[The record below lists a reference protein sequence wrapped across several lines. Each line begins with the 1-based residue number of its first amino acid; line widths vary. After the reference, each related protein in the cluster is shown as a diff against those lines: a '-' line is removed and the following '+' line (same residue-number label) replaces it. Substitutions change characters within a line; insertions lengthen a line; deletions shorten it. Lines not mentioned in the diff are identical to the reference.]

1 MSPAGPRERK
11 RPIEHAFDVDEWT
24 VRERGLSLEHLARSE
39 SVFALSNGHIGLRG
53 NLDEGEPA
61 GLPGTYLGGFYEKRP
76 LPYAEPGYGFPEAG
90 QTVINATNGKLIRL
104 LVIDEPFD
112 VRYGELHE
120 HERVLDMRAG
130 TLTREVVWTS
140 RTGRAVRVRSVR
152 MVSFAQRAV
161 AAISF
166 EVEPL
171 DGHTRLVLQS
181 ELVANEALPGA
192 KSDDPRV
199 SAALAH
205 PLVCKHT
212 SAHELR
218 ASMVHVTNESKLWMA
233 AAMDHEI
240 DGPPGTEASSEC
252 EEDLGRVTITA
263 DGAPVEPIRLTKF
276 IAYGW
281 SSRRSPPALRDQV
294 EGALAE
300 ARSTGWDG
308 MLALQRSYL
317 DEVWERADVEI
328 GGDTSLQ
335 QAVRFGIFHT
345 VQAGARAEG
354 RGIPAKGLTGSG
366 YDGHAFWD
374 SEIFALP
381 LLTYSTPDAAA
392 AALRWRHTTLPK
404 ARERAQQLNLRGA
417 AFPWRTIRGE
427 ECSGY
432 WPAGTAA
439 FHVNADVA
447 YATIQYLAACDDE
460 AFERKFG
467 LELLVETARLWRS
480 LGHHDAEGHFRI
492 DGVTGPDE
500 YTAIVDNNVYTNLM
514 AQLNL
519 REACKLVERHPQR
532 AEELGVDPEEAA
544 SWRDAAEAMVV
555 PYDEALQVHSQPE
568 GFTSHQRWDFEGTP
582 VDKYPLLLNYP
593 YFDLYRKQVVKQ
605 ADLVLAMHLR
615 GDYFDLE
622 QKRRNFVYYEPLT
635 VRDSSLSACTQA
647 VMAAEVGFMDLAYD
661 HFTEAARVDLD
672 DLFHNTNAGLHIAS
686 LAGAWMAAVAGFGG
700 FRDFGG
706 ELSFAPR
713 LPEALSRLAYRL
725 FFRGRRISIDVGPR
739 HAVYSLLDGE
749 PLDVTHH
756 GETITLAEHS
766 PVTRPIPETHP
777 GEAPPP
783 PPGRRPSPAG
793 PDGRPTTEAE
803 HPLSSTVDHPVP
815 GAFRR

>member
-1 MSPAGPRERK
+1 MSPTGPRERK
-11 RPIEHAFDVDEWT
+11 RPVEHAFDVDEWT
-24 VRERGLSLEHLARSE
+24 VRERGFSLDRLARSE

-90 QTVINATNGKLIRL
+90 QTVVNATNGKLIRL

-112 VRYGELHE
+112 VRYGELRE

-130 TLTREVVWTS
+130 TLTREVVWVS
-140 RTGRAVRVRSVR
+140 RTGRAVRIRSVR
-152 MVSFAQRAV
+152 MVSFAQRAI
-161 AAISF
+161 AAVSF

-192 KSDDPRV
+192 NSGDPRV

-205 PLVCKHT
+205 PLLCKHT
-212 SAHELR
+212 SAHDMR
-218 ASMVHVTNESKLWMA
+218 ASMVHVTRESKLWMA
-233 AAMDHEI
+233 AAMDHEL
-240 DGPPGTEASSEC
+240 DGPSGTEANAEC
-252 EEDLGRVTITA
+252 EEDLGRLTVTTDA
-263 DGAPVEPIRLTKF
+263 APGKPLRLTKF

-294 EGALAE
+294 EGGLAE
-300 ARSTGWDG
+300 ARATGWDG
-308 MLALQRSYL
+308 LLALQRAYL
-317 DEVWERADVEI
+317 DEIWERADVEI

-374 SEIFALP
+374 TEIFALP

-392 AALRWRHTTLPK
+392 AALSWRHTTLPK
-404 ARERAQQLNLRGA
+404 ARERARQLNLHGA
-417 AFPWRTIRGE
+417 VFPWRTIRGE

-447 YATIQYLAACDDE
+447 YATIRYMAAAEDE
-460 AFERKFG
+460 AFEREIG

-480 LGHHDAEGHFRI
+480 LGHHDSEGHFRI

-519 REACKLVERHPQR
+519 REAARLVERHPAR
-532 AEELGVDPEEAA
+532 AGELEVDPEEAA

-555 PYDEALQVHSQPE
+555 PYDESLRVHEQCE
-568 GFTSHQRWDFEGTP
+568 GFTAHERWDFEGTP
-582 VDKYPLLLNYP
+582 PDKYPLLLHYP
-593 YFDLYRKQVVKQ
+593 YFDLYRKQVIKQ

-615 GDYFDLE
+615 GDHFDAD
-622 QKRRNFVYYEPLT
+622 QKRRDFVYYEPLT

-647 VMAAEVGFMDLAYD
+647 VMAAEVGFLDLAFD

-700 FRDFGG
+700 FRDHDGQ
-706 ELSFAPR
+706 LSFAPR

-725 FFRGRRISIDVGPR
+725 YFRGRRISIDVGPR
-739 HAVYSLLDGE
+739 HAVYTLLDGK
-749 PLDVTHH
+749 PLDVSHH
-756 GETITLAEHS
+756 GESITLAERS
-766 PVTRPIPETHP
+766 PVSRPIPELHP

-783 PPGRRPSPAG
+783 PPGRAPSPAG
-793 PDGRPTTEAE
+793 PDGRPTAEAE
-803 HPLSSTVDHPVP
+803 HPLERPRS
-815 GAFRR
+815 AR